1 MQYPCTAIIINHEHT
16 IACHCMPPKR
26 KATLRRLSDWER
38 IDVLKED
45 QTLPVSS
52 RGSGLCLYL
61 PKDICEVYGLI
72 SGDMLKIR
80 MLDHFRKIKPETS
93 QSNED

>member
-1 MQYPCTAIIINHEHT
+1 MS
-16 IACHCMPPKR
+16 PK
-26 KATLRRLSDWER
+26 KKVVIRRLSDWER

-80 MLDHFRKIKPETS
+80 MLDHFRKSKPET
-93 QSNED
+93 D

>member
-1 MQYPCTAIIINHEHT
+1 MTP
-16 IACHCMPPKR
+16 R
-26 KATLRRLSDWER
+26 KKAAFRAFSNWER

-72 SGDMLKIR
+72 AGDMLKIR
-80 MLDHFRKIKPETS
+80 MLDHFRKNKPE
-93 QSNED
+93 D